1 MSWWAILGLAA
12 GVYTTKVVGPL
23 VLAGR
28 TLPAR
33 IDALLAIVAA
43 PMLAALILVNTV
55 TDGRDYVVDARLPAV
70 AVAIVLAW
78 RRAPFLVVVVAAGAT
93 CALIRAAT

>member
-1 MSWWAILGLAA
+1 MSWWAILVLAA

-28 TLPAR
+28 RVPAR
-33 IDALLAIVAA
+33 VDALLTIVAV
-43 PMLAALILVNTV
+43 PMLAALVLVNTM

-78 RRAPFLVVVVAAGAT
+78 RRAPFLVIVVAAGT
-93 CALIRAAT
+93 ICALIRAAA